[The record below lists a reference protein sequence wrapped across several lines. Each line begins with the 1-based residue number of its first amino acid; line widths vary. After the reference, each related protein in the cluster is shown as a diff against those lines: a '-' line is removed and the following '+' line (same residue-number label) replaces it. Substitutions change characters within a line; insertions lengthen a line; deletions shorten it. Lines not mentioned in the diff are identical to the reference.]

1 MLIQVFSEAE
11 RCEWHFYDWILPS
24 SLYISAFS
32 GCSWRML
39 KAQFLFD
46 QIITYRFAVFYA
58 SNQNDTWIQA
68 DIEYPKFKWFFR
80 SLSKGWIG
88 KKGET
93 PLPRFLVSSFPPD
106 LLRYVA
112 QQRALVVLM
121 VWMAQ
126 WSQGRRFF
134 MIKGNIS
141 SIFAHPAFTPL
152 Y

>member
-11 RCEWHFYDWILPS
+11 RCKWHFYDWILPS

-32 GCSWRML
+32 CCSWRML

-46 QIITYRFAVFYA
+46 QIITYRFAVFMLQIRTILGYRQTLNIPN
-58 SNQNDTWIQA
+58 SNGFSDRS
-68 DIEYPKFKWFFR
+68 PKDELEKR
-80 SLSKGWIG
+80 G
-88 KKGET
+88 
-93 PLPRFLVSSFPPD
+93 RRHCLVSSFPPD

-134 MIKGNIS
+134 MIKGDIS